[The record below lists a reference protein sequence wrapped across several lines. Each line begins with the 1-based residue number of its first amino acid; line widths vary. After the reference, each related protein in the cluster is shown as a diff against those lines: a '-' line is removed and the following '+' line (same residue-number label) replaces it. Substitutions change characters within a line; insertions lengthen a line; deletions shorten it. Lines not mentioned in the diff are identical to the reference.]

1 MKPKVWQERFSV
13 ELDPYIEA
21 LNRSITFDH
30 RLGPYDVQVSLVWV
44 KALHRCGSLDDDDLA
59 AITKGLQSIGQELS
73 EASFEFREQ
82 DEDIHM
88 AIERRLEELIGAA
101 AGRLHTGRSRNDQVA
116 TDLSLYAR
124 DQNDKL
130 AGALIPVIQQLVA
143 MAEEHIET
151 AFPGHTHLQQ
161 AEVISLGQIL
171 LAHAWRLKG
180 DVDFLTHVKST
191 TSACPLGA
199 GALGGSPVAVDREW
213 ISLEL
218 GFAGPTENSVESVE
232 SRDFV
237 LDLLYAMARLGLHL
251 SNLAEDFIIW
261 NSQEFGFLTLDD
273 SVATGSS
280 LLAHKKNPDVF
291 ELIRGKCGRLVGHLT
306 GFMTTM
312 KGLPSGYNKDLQEDK
327 EPLFDAVDTLRLVL
341 PALEATLKGVSFTL
355 EKIAEKLFPALK
367 TERIVRYLLTK
378 GIPFREAY
386 AVAGKLVRESESRG
400 MALHELPLEV
410 MQSVSEVIEADLKEE
425 LMEGW
430 QIPEEGVPGGSNK
443 RSLSRQISILQEW
456 LRNKPVAGLQ

>member
-1 MKPKVWQERFSV
+1 MKPKVWQERFSG
-13 ELDPYIEA
+13 ELDPHIEA

-30 RLGPYDVQVSLVWV
+30 RLGPYDVRASMVWAE
-44 KALHRCGSLDDDDLA
+44 ALHRCGTLKEDDLA
-59 AITKGLQSIGQELS
+59 AITKGLQMIGQELG
-73 EASFEFREQ
+73 AATFEFRGQ

-88 AIERRLEELIGAA
+88 AIERRLGDLIGAA

-116 TDLSLYAR
+116 TDLRLYSR
-124 DQNDKL
+124 DQMDQL
-130 AGALIPVIQQLVA
+130 VGALIPILEQLVA
-143 MAEEHIET
+143 MAEEQVET

-171 LAHAWRLKG
+171 LAHAWRVKG
-180 DVDFLTHVKST
+180 DVDLLTCVKST
-191 TSACPLGA
+191 TSTCPLGA
-199 GALGGSPVAVDREW
+199 GALGGSPIPVDREW
-213 ISLEL
+213 ISRDL
-218 GFAGPTENSVESVE
+218 GFNRPTENSIEAVE

-251 SNLAEDFIIW
+251 SSLAEDFIIW

-327 EPLFDAVDTLRLVL
+327 EPLFDAVDTLQLIL
-341 PALEATLKGVSFTL
+341 PALAVALKGVTFTA
-355 EKIAEKLFPALK
+355 KRIAEKLSPTLK
-367 TERIVRYLLTK
+367 TERIVRYLTAK
-378 GIPFREAY
+378 EMPFREAY
-386 AVAGKLVRESESRG
+386 TLAGSLVRESESRG
-400 MALHELPLEV
+400 IELHELPLEL
-410 MQSVSEVIEADLKEE
+410 MQSVTEAIGADLKEE
-425 LMEGW
+425 LSAGW
-430 QIPEEGVPGGSNK
+430 KIPEEGVLGGSNK
-443 RSLSRQISILQEW
+443 ESLSRQIGILQGW
-456 LRNKPVAGLQ
+456 LRNKAG